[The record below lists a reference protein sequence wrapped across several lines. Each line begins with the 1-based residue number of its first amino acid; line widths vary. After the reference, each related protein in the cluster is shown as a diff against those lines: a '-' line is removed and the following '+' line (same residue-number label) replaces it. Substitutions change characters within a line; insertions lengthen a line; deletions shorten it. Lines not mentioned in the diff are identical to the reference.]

1 MNKVSRRTFIWGGIG
16 LITSVTAID
25 AFWYEK
31 VFIELNEYYLGNAS
45 PGGSNLKV
53 LQISDLHL
61 RRIQPKHLELAAL
74 VNRIKPELILFTGD
88 VIDQNK
94 SLKNLDKYL
103 ALFDPAIQK
112 TAILGNWECWK
123 VHPLELLDVYKKHD
137 CELIVNHSFLYTF
150 GKTTISVS
158 GMDDLVAGK
167 ADFNMAMEF
176 YQKSDYHVVMTH
188 CPQHRDIIKTQMKD
202 IPIDLVISGHTHG
215 GQLNLFGFAPFRPYG
230 SGRYVSGWYRE
241 ELPHLYVSRGI
252 GTSGVPI
259 RLGSRAEVTVFNF
272 ERRFE

>member
-1 MNKVSRRTFIWGGIG
+1 MKKISRRKFIWGGIG

-45 PGGSNLKV
+45 PEGSNLKV

-61 RRIQPKHLELAAL
+61 RRIQPQHLELAAL
-74 VNRIKPELILFTGD
+74 VNRINPELILFTGD
-88 VIDQNK
+88 VIDRNK

-103 ALFDPAIQK
+103 AMFDPAIQK

-123 VHPLELLDVYKKHD
+123 VHPLGLLDVYKKHN
-137 CELIVNHSFLYTF
+137 CELIVNHSFLYKF
-150 GKTTISVS
+150 GNTTISVS
-158 GMDDLVAGK
+158 GMDDLIAGQ

-176 YQKSDYHVVMTH
+176 YQKSDHHVVMTH

-202 IPIDLVISGHTHG
+202 IPIDLVLSGHTHG

-230 SGRYVSGWYRE
+230 SGRYVSGTR
-241 ELPHLYVSRGI
+241 RI
-252 GTSGVPI
+252 TTPI
-259 RLGSRAEVTVFNF
+259 RF
-272 ERRFE
+272 EGYWHKRCSYQARIQGRGDGV